1 MPRLFLKLFRRR
13 SMERDVEA
21 ELAFHR
27 DMAAAHGNP
36 IPMGNT
42 TVVQEQARDLW
53 RFTWIENLWR
63 DVVYGTRSL
72 RRSPALVVAALL
84 SLGLGIN
91 TAIFSLAVEF
101 LFSQPSVTSPGSVVS
116 VRLGGNSH
124 ANKEVVDFVRSS
136 GL

>member
-42 TVVQEQARDLW
+42 ALVQEQARDLCDW
-53 RFTWIENLWR
+53 KAASCRIPASRWCSPSVSFFWWFT
-63 DVVYGTRSL
+63 YSL
-72 RRSPALVVAALL
+72 RHVPSMTRTGGAGKARKIQSSPLPKCELDGQL
-84 SLGLGIN
+84 TW
-91 TAIFSLAVEF
+91 TAISW
-101 LFSQPSVTSPGSVVS
+101 Q
-116 VRLGGNSH
+116 RW
-124 ANKEVVDFVRSS
+124 
-136 GL
+136 